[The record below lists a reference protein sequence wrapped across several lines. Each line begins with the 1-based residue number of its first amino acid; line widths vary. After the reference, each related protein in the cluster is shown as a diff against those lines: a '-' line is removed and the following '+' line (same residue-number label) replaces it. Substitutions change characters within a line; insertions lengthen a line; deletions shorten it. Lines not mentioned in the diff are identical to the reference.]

1 MRYSSRILCL
11 VVGVLFGFSSL
22 AQEKFASYENS
33 YVGKFYPIQ
42 ITSKDNEKFTLY
54 IDAFSL
60 DATHELGGININEK
74 NYQGFIDA
82 LNDSKVKYEEWVK
95 TAKDNNVNQLDKQ
108 MPFKSRADAYF
119 LYGSKWNFQF
129 DFNLT
134 YDFRILDVKGETK
147 YLLLVKTGELKSS
160 SNQFMKVRGVTLIFE
175 SSKEIDTFL
184 SFISKDKID
193 QFINKPKKEALFN

>member
-1 MRYSSRILCL
+1 MRYIIKILCL
-11 VVGVLFGFSSL
+11 VCGVLFGFSSK
-22 AQEKFASYENS
+22 AQEKFSSYENS
-33 YVGKFYPIQ
+33 YVGKYYPIQ
-42 ITSKDNEKFTLY
+42 IAFKDKEKFTLY

-60 DATHELGGININEK
+60 DAIHENGGININEK
-74 NYQGFIDA
+74 NYEGFIDA
-82 LNDSKVKYEEWVK
+82 LNNAKVKYGEWVK

-108 MPFKSRADAYF
+108 MSIKSRADAYF

-147 YLLLVKTGELKSS
+147 YFLLVKTGELQSS

-175 SSKEIDTFL
+175 STKQIETFL
-184 SFISKDKID
+184 SLISKDKID
-193 QFINKPKKEALFN
+193 QFINKPKKELLFN